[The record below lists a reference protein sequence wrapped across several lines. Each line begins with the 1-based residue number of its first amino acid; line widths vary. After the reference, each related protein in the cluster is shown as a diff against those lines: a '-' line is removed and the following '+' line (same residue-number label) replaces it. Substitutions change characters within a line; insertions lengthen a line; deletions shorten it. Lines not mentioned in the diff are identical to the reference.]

1 LAFSPYRQYGIL
13 AILNARG
20 EIMATITQRLG
31 SRVRR
36 LREQKKMS
44 QLDLSQKAHLDLTT
58 VNEIENGNRE
68 PMLRTLWKIANAL
81 EVPLSKLFD

>member
-1 LAFSPYRQYGIL
+1 
-13 AILNARG
+13 
-20 EIMATITQRLG
+20 MATITQRLG
-31 SRVRR
+31 SRVRK
-36 LREQKKMS
+36 LREQRRMS

-81 EVPLSKLFD
+81 DVKISQLFDF